1 MEKANQSHI
10 QKVTEKDGQLQA
22 NTKVNILSISRQH
35 NFKRD
40 NKINSKINISKRK
53 VPSSLTYSRTD
64 CVIVFKSSSSLLSKF
79 NAYQK
84 QLYLVCQVSKRS

>member
-40 NKINSKINISKRK
+40 NKINSKINI
-53 VPSSLTYSRTD
+53 
-64 CVIVFKSSSSLLSKF
+64 
-79 NAYQK
+79 
-84 QLYLVCQVSKRS
+84 